1 MQLSTAVVPLHGSSS
16 PVAWGGALSVQ
27 VHADG
32 VQPWRLPHTDA
43 DLLTVGGELNT
54 GGVLLDQAG
63 MTAGVRLQALL
74 TAVAGPA
81 SVAVTV
87 AVRRVYSS
95 GNNAELDCTLD
106 GELQH
111 SADLVC
117 PEEADIWGEPQTI
130 TFTVPGGSV
139 PRRLELWLPQ
149 RYQVKVMQLG
159 LVGDAAGLQKIA
171 SDERPQWTCYGSSI
185 THCGSSGACYS
196 PSRTWPATV
205 ARTCDLDLLC
215 LGFGGN
221 CCLDPQVARTIRD
234 LPPQCAITLKLGINM
249 LETHT
254 RRTFLPAALG
264 FVLTVRDGHPTTP
277 LLVCSPIY
285 CPRRFRSGA
294 TGQLEEQETVPVVE
308 NGLCLQEMRTALRS
322 LVESLQQRGDS
333 NLHYLD
339 GRELLGP
346 HDDTDALLPDGVH
359 PSERG
364 YELMGERFAALGFG
378 KTGRLRT
385 SSSRRA
391 ASCKL

>member
-1 MQLSTAVVPLHGSSS
+1 MQKLSLNNGLINFAGHISLEKTQNGIR
-16 PVAWGGALSVQ
+16 
-27 VHADG
+27 
-32 VQPWRLPHTDA
+32 PWRLSYKDVPLYYQPGLIGRA
-43 DLLTVGGELNT
+43 S
-54 GGVLLDQAG
+54 APS
-63 MTAGVRLQALL
+63 GVRLNVISDTRTL
-74 TAVAGPA
+74 TMTAAHLPYNPDMPVEETLKMDLIVDGKFHQR
-81 SVAVTV
+81 VTNPNPV
-87 AVRRVYSS
+87 GQPFDY
-95 GNNAELDCTLD
+95 
-106 GELQH
+106 
-111 SADLVC
+111 
-117 PEEADIWGEPQTI
+117 
-130 TFTVPGGSV
+130 TFTDIPEGEH
-139 PRRLELWLPQ
+139 RLEVWLDVFHPIEVQ
-149 RYQVKVMQLG
+149 SISIDEQATAKAFSDTRPKW
-159 LVGDAAGLQKIA
+159 LV
-171 SDERPQWTCYGSSI
+171 YGSSI